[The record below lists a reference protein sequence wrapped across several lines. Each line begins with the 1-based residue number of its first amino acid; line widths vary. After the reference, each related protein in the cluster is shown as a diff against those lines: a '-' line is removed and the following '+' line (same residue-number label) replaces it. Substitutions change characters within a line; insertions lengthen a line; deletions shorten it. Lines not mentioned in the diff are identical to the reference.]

1 MRVRGEI
8 QLGEDD
14 GDLVSLVENTFLKF
28 ARNLQRV
35 ARRPWALKFTGR
47 GHWRRIGTGS
57 RFGRVGREGL
67 RTGRD
72 LFELAG
78 GIERRRRCRGR

>member
-28 ARNLQRV
+28 ARN
-35 ARRPWALKFTGR
+35 
-47 GHWRRIGTGS
+47 
-57 RFGRVGREGL
+57 
-67 RTGRD
+67 
-72 LFELAG
+72 
-78 GIERRRRCRGR
+78 